1 MEICNTCRK
10 LVAKKETRLKLKS
23 TSNTKEENRVGF
35 ISESGD
41 GHAMDME
48 VESTAAPGPSS
59 TRTQVG

>member
-10 LVAKKETRLKLKS
+10 LVSKKETRLKLKS

-41 GHAMDME
+41 GHAMEME
-48 VESTAAPGPSS
+48 VESTAAPGPS
-59 TRTQVG
+59 